1 MKSLMKMILITSIL
15 SLNCWADTGAKAD
28 EASESPTPGVDISA
42 LKADMVN
49 SGLIDR
55 NTEVKSLKL
64 KFQGMSFLRLT
75 MVVNNMRF
83 FCSFTGWDK
92 TQPRRIDLCYQVDN
106 NLEDAIAREESG
118 QSVARVVKGQVP
130 LSPEAVAAGA
140 YEFLTVA
147 RMPRIEEI
155 AKKLLQL
162 NNIPYKSVEAEDG
175 WKSILVRLNN
185 KLGMLCNQDEL
196 DNDNPVKV
204 ELSICN
210 LVNLDSVKKREAT
223 GQAIDYRTLTDVQK

>member
-1 MKSLMKMILITSIL
+1 MAATIPELTKVWPAVTKVSERLPPAKLPPLEIHPHVKM
-15 SLNCWADTGAKAD
+15 
-28 EASESPTPGVDISA
+28 
-42 LKADMVN
+42 
-49 SGLIDR
+49 
-55 NTEVKSLKL
+55 
-64 KFQGMSFLRLT
+64 FQKI
-75 MVVNNMRF
+75 
-83 FCSFTGWDK
+83 CSKYWK
-92 TQPRRIDLCYQVDN
+92 C
-106 NLEDAIAREESG
+106 NLG
-118 QSVARVVKGQVP
+118 
-130 LSPEAVAAGA
+130 PEAVAAGA